1 MSQPDLESVSTPPS
15 VLSKKPQMNV
25 YTVMLIVALLSLML
39 ACLFLYLEIRE
50 YGGFGAVKGR
60 ITMGVSSAVDLARA
74 FWV

>member
-1 MSQPDLESVSTPPS
+1 MSQPDLESVSVPS
-15 VLSKKPQMNV
+15 VLAKKPQLNV

-50 YGGFGAVKGR
+50 YGGWGAVKGR
-60 ITMGVSSAVDLARA
+60 IAAVTEPMLELARS